1 MGFFSSLKK
10 GFSDFIDHRII
21 GKSTVTVNNTSTV
34 DAERIKADAQI
45 RLNELEQANKIRL
58 AEMDAERLE
67 AWRAAQLEF
76 IQAQAL
82 AKIAIDK
89 ARTEGLT
96 TVAEQFVVL
105 QEKMSYFAQ
114 KRTALIE
121 SGSLQVIT
129 DIERHYDDISDEI
142 SAKRDKYNRET
153 LPELLALMGQFAAGS
168 DERALYM
175 EQIRNDMAA
184 QQHFLRTQTD
194 ALKER
199 QNSVLQSFLASKAS
213 ISEQLDNIALLL
225 IEKSLPQAQSTV
237 RALPGA
243 ETEALPPAE

>member
-1 MGFFSSLKK
+1 MGFFRSILSDIRERLKYNRRVLIHNDSL
-10 GFSDFIDHRII
+10 
-21 GKSTVTVNNTSTV
+21 V

-45 RLNELEQANKIRL
+45 RLAELEHDNKIRL

-67 AWRAAQLEF
+67 AWRVAQLEI

-82 AKIAIDK
+82 AQIAIDK

-96 TVAEQFVVL
+96 TVAEQFVAL
-105 QEKMSYFAQ
+105 QEKMSDFAQ

-121 SGSLQVIT
+121 AGALQVIT
-129 DIERHYDDISDEI
+129 NIERHYDEIGDNI
-142 SAKRDKYNRET
+142 SAERDRYNRET
-153 LPELLALMGQFAAGS
+153 LPGLLALMGQFAAGS

-175 EQIRNDMAA
+175 ELIRNDMAT

-199 QNSVLQSFLASKAS
+199 QNSVLQSFLASKAD
-213 ISEQLDNIALLL
+213 ISEQMDNIALLL
-225 IEKSLPQAQSTV
+225 IEKSLPQAQSTA

-243 ETEALPPAE
+243 ETKALPPAE